1 MRNNPLIPES
11 KLPALGTTIFTQMSA
26 LAQQHQAI
34 NLSQGFPDF
43 DGPRYLQERL
53 AYHVAQGANQY
64 APMTGVQALR
74 EAIAEKTAALYG
86 HQPDVNSDITVTAGA
101 TEALYAAITALVREG
116 DEVIC
121 FDPSYDSYAPAVELS
136 GGVLKRI
143 ALQPPHFRVDW
154 QAFAALLSDRTR
166 LVIVNTPHN
175 PSATVW
181 QEADFAALWQAI
193 ADREIYVLSDEV
205 YEHICFADGGHA
217 SVLKHSQLRERAV
230 AVSSFGKTYHMT
242 GWKVGYCIAP
252 AAISAELRKVHQY
265 LTFSVNTPAQL
276 ALADMLRAEPQ
287 HYRELPAFYRARRD
301 VLVNALRESKL
312 ELLPCE
318 GTYFLLADYSAIS
331 DLDDVAFCQWLTK
344 EVGVAAIP
352 LSVFCAD
359 PFPHKLIRLCFAKQ
373 ESTLLAAAERLCTL

>member
-143 ALQPPHFRVDW
+143 ALQPPHLRVDW

-181 QEADFAALWQAI
+181 QEADFAALWEAI
-193 ADREIYVLSDEV
+193 ADREIFVLSDEV

-217 SVLKHSQLRERAV
+217 SVLKHPQLRERAI

-312 ELLPCE
+312 EILPCE

>member
-74 EAIAEKTAALYG
+74 EAIAEKTVALYG

-181 QEADFAALWQAI
+181 QEANFAALWQAI

-217 SVLKHSQLRERAV
+217 SVLKHPQLRERAV

-312 ELLPCE
+312 EILPCE

>member
-1 MRNNPLIPES
+1 MSNKPLIPES
-11 KLPALGTTIFTQMSA
+11 KLPSLGTTIFSQMSA

-64 APMTGVQALR
+64 APMTGVAALR
-74 EAIAEKTAALYG
+74 EAIVDKTEELYG
-86 HQPDVNSDITVTAGA
+86 YRPDANSDVTVTAGA
-101 TEALYAAITALVREG
+101 TEALYAAITALVRAG

-121 FDPSYDSYAPAVELS
+121 FDPSYDSYAPAIELS

-154 QAFAALLSDRTR
+154 QQFAASLNDKTR
-166 LVIVNTPHN
+166 LVILNTPHN

-181 QEADFAALWQAI
+181 LREDFAALWQAI

-205 YEHICFADGGHA
+205 YEHICFAAEGHA
-217 SVLKHSQLRERAV
+217 SVLAHPQLRERAV
-230 AVSSFGKTYHMT
+230 AVSSFGKTFHMT
-242 GWKVGYCIAP
+242 GWKVGYCVAP

-265 LTFSVNTPAQL
+265 LTFAVNTPAQL
-276 ALADMLRAEPQ
+276 AIADMLRREPE
-287 HYRELPAFYRARRD
+287 HYRQLPAFYRERRD
-301 VLVNALRESKL
+301 LFIDALRSSRL
-312 ELLPCE
+312 EILPCE
-318 GTYFLLADYSAIS
+318 GTYFLLADYSAVS
-331 DLDDVAFCQWLTK
+331 DLDDVSFCRWLTT
-344 EVGVAAIP
+344 EIGVAAIP

-373 ESTLLAAAERLCTL
+373 PATLLAAAERLCRL

>member
-1 MRNNPLIPES
+1 MSDNALIPKS

-26 LAQQHQAI
+26 LAQQYKAI

-74 EAIAEKTAALYG
+74 EAIADKTDALYG
-86 HQPDVNSDITVTAGA
+86 YKPDAGSDITVTAGA
-101 TEALYAAITALVREG
+101 TEALYAAITALVRKG

-136 GGVLKRI
+136 GGILKRI

-154 QAFAALLSDRTR
+154 QAFAALLSDKTR
-166 LVIVNTPHN
+166 LVILNTPHN

-181 QEADFAALWQAI
+181 RKEDFAALWQAI
-193 ADREIYVLSDEV
+193 NEKEIYVLSDEV
-205 YEHICFADGGHA
+205 YEHISFVEEGHA
-217 SVLKHSQLRERAV
+217 SVLAHPQLRQRAI
-230 AVSSFGKTYHMT
+230 AVSSFGKTFHMT
-242 GWKVGYCIAP
+242 GWKVGYCVAP

-276 ALADMLRAEPQ
+276 ALADMLRTAPE
-287 HYRELPAFYRARRD
+287 HYRDLPAFYQARRD
-301 VLVNALRESKL
+301 VLVNALSSSRL
-312 ELLPCE
+312 EILPCE

-331 DLDDVAFCQWLTK
+331 DLDDVSFCQWLTK

-373 ESTLLAAAERLCTL
+373 ESTLLAAAERLCKL

>member
-205 YEHICFADGGHA
+205 YEHICFAEGGHA
-217 SVLKHSQLRERAV
+217 SVLKHPQLRERAI

-287 HYRELPAFYRARRD
+287 HYRELSAFYRARRD
-301 VLVNALRESKL
+301 VLVNALRDSKL
-312 ELLPCE
+312 EILPCE

-359 PFPHKLIRLCFAKQ
+359 PFLHKLIRLCFAKQ

>member
-193 ADREIYVLSDEV
+193 AEREIYVLSDEV
-205 YEHICFADGGHA
+205 YEHICFAEDGHA
-217 SVLKHSQLRERAV
+217 SVLKHPQLRERAV

-252 AAISAELRKVHQY
+252 TAISAELRKVHQY

-287 HYRELPAFYRARRD
+287 HYRELPEFYRARRD

-312 ELLPCE
+312 EILPCE

>member
-181 QEADFAALWQAI
+181 QEADFAALWQEI

-205 YEHICFADGGHA
+205 YEHICFAEDGHA
-217 SVLKHSQLRERAV
+217 SVLKHPQLRERAV

-312 ELLPCE
+312 EILPCE